1 LVVRVSVY
9 LYGYLYNFLPDLTG
23 KKNSTDAISPS
34 MALQKKIDIKLDL
47 DSNLPKIKS
56 GRKASF
62 FHTIEKILF
71 EVGEKLTNL
80 TF

>member
-1 LVVRVSVY
+1 L
-9 LYGYLYNFLPDLTG
+9 NKDLPTVNILTFSRG
-23 KKNSTDAISPS
+23 ESIKDEMRHS
-34 MALQKKIDIKLDL
+34 LKLDL
-47 DSNLPKIKS
+47 DSNWPKIKS

-71 EVGEKLTNL
+71 VVGEKSTKILQKCMKKL